1 MDGAIRPFRVE
12 TDGRQIDDLR
22 ARLARTRWPEVEP
35 VSDWSQGVPSAYL
48 RELCEYWADEYDM
61 GRLADRLGA
70 WPQFLTEIDGLG
82 IHFIH
87 ARSPHPEATPLILTH
102 GWPGS
107 VVEFLKVLGPLTDPT
122 AHGGDAADAFHVVC
136 PSLPGYGF
144 SDKPT
149 ETGWGIRRTAAAW
162 AELMSRL
169 GYERYVAQG
178 GDWGS
183 SVTIAL
189 AAAAPRNVLGIHLNF
204 AVASQEAV
212 GEPTPEEA
220 EGIEALARFT
230 ATGNA
235 YAVLQATKPQTIGYA
250 LVDSPVAQCAWIV
263 EKLMAWSDCDGDPEE
278 SFSRDEILDN
288 ITLYWLT
295 ASGASSARMYWESFR
310 LEFTAPALAQVSVP
324 AAYTRFPREIVL
336 LSERLVRTRFP
347 DLRYYSRADRGGH
360 FAAFEEPDLFV
371 AEVRAGIRATGARD
385 AAQASPP
392 TA

>member
-1 MDGAIRPFRVE
+1 MDGAITPFQVKV
-12 TDGRQIDDLR
+12 DDQQIDDLR
-22 ARLARTRWPEVEP
+22 SRLARTRWPEAEP

-48 RELCEYWADEYDM
+48 SELCDYWAGEYDM
-61 GRLADRLGA
+61 RRLADHLGA
-70 WPQFLTEIDGLG
+70 WPQFRSEIDGLG

-87 ARSPHPEATPLILTH
+87 ARSPHPEAIPLLLTH

-107 VVEFLKVLGPLTDPT
+107 VVEFLKVIGPLVDPP

-144 SDKPT
+144 SDKPA
-149 ETGWGIRRTAAAW
+149 ETGWGVRRTAGAW
-162 AELMSRL
+162 AELMARL
-169 GYERYVAQG
+169 GYEHYVAQG

-204 AVASQEAV
+204 AVAAQQAV

-220 EGIEALARFT
+220 EAIEVLKEFG
-230 ATGNA
+230 ATGNG
-235 YAVLQATKPQTIGYA
+235 YAVEQATKPQTIGYA

-263 EKLMAWSDCDGDPEE
+263 EKFMAWSDCEGNPES
-278 SFSRDEILDN
+278 SFSRDEMLDN

-295 ASGASSARMYWESFR
+295 ASAASSARMYWESFR
-310 LEFTAPALAQVSVP
+310 AEFTSPSLPQIPVP
-324 AAYTRFPREIVL
+324 AAYTRFPKEIVL

-347 DLRYYSRADRGGH
+347 DLRYFARAERGGH
-360 FAAFEEPDLFV
+360 FAAFEVPDLFV
-371 AEVRAGIRATGARD
+371 AEVRAGIRATGARE
-385 AAQASPP
+385 AARAR
-392 TA
+392 